1 MAMIAVRQRATR
13 KRDGNRTALTHE
25 LAESNPFV
33 GAGQLLMKSQVQR

>member
-1 MAMIAVRQRATR
+1 MSAPSVRT
-13 KRDGNRTALTHE
+13 GLMHE